1 MLALVYVV
9 AAPIVVAVQLC
20 AVIVAFIMIGAGVRY
35 LAERRAGVAKD
46 VARERF
52 RAAWR
57 AIWVGDLRNVE
68 PRYMLPILCA
78 GLLCYVPLG
87 KLLWIISMVFDVMRW
102 CVVLFIAFRELY
114 VTCPV
119 QSHRLRLLLV
129 LCIIVVM
136 LLFRP
141 MA

>member
-9 AAPIVVAVQLC
+9 AAPIVVVVQLC

-52 RAAWR
+52 RTAWR
-57 AIWVGDLRNVE
+57 GIWAGDLRNVE

-87 KLLWIISMVFDVMRW
+87 KLLWILSVAFDVMRW
-102 CVVLFIAFRELY
+102 CIACATVFYMLYALCPAQFRGLF
-114 VTCPV
+114 
-119 QSHRLRLLLV
+119 LLLV
-129 LCIIVVM
+129 GCVAGVLW
-136 LLFRP
+136 LFSA
-141 MA
+141 MT